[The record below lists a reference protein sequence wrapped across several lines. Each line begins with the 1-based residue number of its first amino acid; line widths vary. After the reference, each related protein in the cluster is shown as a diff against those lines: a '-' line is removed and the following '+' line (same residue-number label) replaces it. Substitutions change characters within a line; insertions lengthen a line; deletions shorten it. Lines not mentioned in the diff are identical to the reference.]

1 MVNPNADPK
10 PMSSLAALVSVA
22 FVFVAVAC
30 TRPGATP
37 SATGGIH
44 NPDRVPHSIADH
56 RRDRDSLARAGLDYL
71 TALVAHPAPPH
82 GSRCVE
88 ASGSGIRQG

>member
-37 SATGGIH
+37 ARHVQMFVGIAGVACLPGSA
-44 NPDRVPHSIADH
+44 
-56 RRDRDSLARAGLDYL
+56 ARAC
-71 TALVAHPAPPH
+71 PKR
-82 GSRCVE
+82 SRDNECGGRL
-88 ASGSGIRQG
+88 SGRRTPWSTDV